1 MKKDIKSFIIGF
13 LMATMIFVIMAAGT
27 HPLGS
32 VPQKP
37 LYVKIV
43 K

>member
-1 MKKDIKSFIIGF
+1 MKKDAKSFIIGF
-13 LMATMIFVIMAAGT
+13 LVATMMFLLMGAGS
-27 HPLGS
+27 HQLGS